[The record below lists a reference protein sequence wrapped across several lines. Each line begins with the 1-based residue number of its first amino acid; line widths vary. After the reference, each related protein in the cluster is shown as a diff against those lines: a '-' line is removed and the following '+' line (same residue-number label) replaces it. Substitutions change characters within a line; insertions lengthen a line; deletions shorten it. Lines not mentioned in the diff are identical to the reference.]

1 MPVRVVDEPSVA
13 LARDEVKVSVAVQ
26 IYERGFGVVAD
37 VDAVEPILAARALHE
52 PGRGRAARVFIIN
65 KGPAALPDE

>member
-13 LARDEVKVSVAVQ
+13 LARHEIEVSVAVQ
-26 IYERGFGVVAD
+26 IYERGLGVVAD
-37 VDAVEPILAARALHE
+37 VDAVEPILAALALHE
-52 PGRGRAARVFIIN
+52 PGRRGAASVLVID

>member
-13 LARDEVKVSVAVQ
+13 LARDEVEVAVVVQ
-26 IYERGFGVVAD
+26 IYERGLGVVAD
-37 VDAVEPILAARALHE
+37 VDAVEPILAALALHE
-52 PGRGRAARVFIIN
+52 PGRGRAASVLVID

>member
-13 LARDEVKVSVAVQ
+13 LARDEVEVAVAVE
-26 IYERGFGVVAD
+26 IYERGLGVVAD
-37 VDAVEPILAARALHE
+37 VDAVEPILAALALHE
-52 PGRGRAARVFIIN
+52 PGRGRAARVLIVD